1 MYYISPFFTLNAHLV
16 CVFIL
21 QAGSVKQWE
30 TDKTTV
36 KLIWVD
42 VSGNTLGMT
51 YIERLG

>member
-1 MYYISPFFTLNAHLV
+1 MQYISPFFTLNAYLV

-36 KLIWVD
+36 KMIWVD
-42 VSGNTLGMT
+42 VSGNTLGMA
-51 YIERLG
+51 YIEKPG

>member
-1 MYYISPFFTLNAHLV
+1 MQYISPFFTLNAHLV

-36 KLIWVD
+36 KMIWVD
-42 VSGNTLGMT
+42 VSENTLGMA
-51 YIERLG
+51 YIEKPG